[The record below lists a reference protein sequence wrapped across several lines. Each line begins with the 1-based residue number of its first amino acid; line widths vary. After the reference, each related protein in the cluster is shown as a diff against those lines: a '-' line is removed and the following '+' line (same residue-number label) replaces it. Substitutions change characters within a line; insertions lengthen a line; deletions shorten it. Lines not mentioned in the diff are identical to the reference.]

1 MNVQELMEAF
11 EMLPDWEDRYKMIED
26 LGRHMPN
33 LPDEQLTEE
42 TRIKD
47 CNTRAWLIAHLNDE
61 EPPKLVFEADAETA
75 TVRGLMALM
84 LLPFRDKTP
93 EEVLATDPYEL
104 FGPMGLE
111 SALSPTR
118 RAGLEALIFRVR
130 ELAMENAAWRRAGRA
145 TPSVPTADH

>member
-1 MNVQELMEAF
+1 MKMQELMEAF

-26 LGRHMPN
+26 MGRQMPN
-33 LPDEQLTEE
+33 LPAEQLTEE

-47 CNTRAWLIAHLNDE
+47 CNTKAWLVGHLSDE
-61 EPPKLVFEADAETA
+61 DPPKLVLEADAETA

-93 EEVLATDPYEL
+93 EEVLATDPYEM

-118 RAGLEALIFRVR
+118 RAGLEALLFRVR
-130 ELAMENAAWRRAGRA
+130 ELAVEHSA
-145 TPSVPTADH
+145 TA

>member
-1 MNVQELMEAF
+1 MQELMEAF
-11 EMLPDWEDRYKMIED
+11 QMLPDWEDRYKLIED
-26 LGRHMPN
+26 LGRHLPN
-33 LPDEQLTEE
+33 LPEDQLTEDN
-42 TRIKD
+42 RIKD

-61 EPPKLVFEADAETA
+61 NPPKLVFEADGETA

-93 EEVLATDPYEL
+93 EEVLATDPDDL

-118 RAGLEALIFRVR
+118 RAGMEALLFRVR
-130 ELAMENAAWRRAGRA
+130 ELAVEHAA
-145 TPSVPTADH
+145 TA